1 MSTRRPYTVRYRTPE
16 NTTLESCLYA
26 MDAFQARLLAM
37 EFNRYIHDH
46 PNRIDRIVSENP
58 R

>member
-37 EFNRYIHDH
+37 EFNAYIKQH
-46 PNRIDRIVSENP
+46 PNCIDSILQTKA
-58 R
+58 

>member
-1 MSTRRPYTVRYRTPE
+1 MRYRTPE

>member
-16 NTTLESCLYA
+16 NTTLESCFYA
-26 MDAFQARLLAM
+26 TDAFQARLLAM

-46 PNRIDRIVSENP
+46 PNRIDRIVSEST